1 MLIVTSNE
9 IPGHRIDAVFGE
21 VMGLTVRSRDIGS
34 QMLAGF
40 RSLGGGELPEMTRA
54 LYESRQEV
62 MARMVNEAQ
71 QRGANAIVA
80 MRFDT
85 SEMGTNWT
93 EVCAYGTAVYVL
105 PLGEGEPGATG
116 QSIYLTKQPQQG
128 AGQSAPSQ
136 PATPTQ
142 PGAQQPG
149 QQFPGQSQPGAQ
161 QPGQQFPGQQFPGQS
176 QY

>member
-1 MLIVTSNE
+1 MLIVTSNK

-34 QMLAGF
+34 QMMAGF
-40 RSLGGGELPEMTRA
+40 RSIGGGELPEMTTA

-85 SEMGTNWT
+85 SEMGSNWT
-93 EVCAYGTAVYVL
+93 EVCAYGTAVFAI
-105 PLGEGEPGATG
+105 PLAEGEAGATG
-116 QSIYLTKQPQQG
+116 QSIYLTSEAAKQSAQPTMPVPPAPQAPQQ
-128 AGQSAPSQ
+128 PF
-136 PATPTQ
+136 
-142 PGAQQPG
+142 QQ
-149 QQFPGQSQPGAQ
+149 
-161 QPGQQFPGQQFPGQS
+161 
-176 QY
+176 